1 MHDNR
6 RSPLV
11 HSVHMY
17 GSDSELIYRLGA
29 IMIAALASG
38 NGALIVCTEAHRGQI
53 TELLN
58 REWVNW
64 RSAQDEGRFL
74 MVDAKQTLDLF
85 MVKGAADPKKFRA
98 TVGKLVSDCRLTASS
113 QNRGLTV
120 FGEMVAVLWDEGN
133 KEAAFQLEDLWN
145 QLLSDRAFHLHCA
158 YPKAAFATSRDLL
171 GMQSICDQ
179 HTEVI
184 DHADGGGLHS
194 RRVN

>member
-1 MHDNR
+1 MNDR
-6 RSPLV
+6 RQSPLV

-38 NGALIVCTEAHRGQI
+38 NATLIVATEAHRRQ
-53 TELLN
+53 LMDLMDK
-58 REWVNW
+58 EWVNW
-64 RSAQDEGRFL
+64 QSARDEGRLL
-74 MVDAKQTLDLF
+74 MLDARETLDLF
-85 MVKGAADPKKFRA
+85 MVKGLPQPQLFRK
-98 TVGKLVSDCRLTASS
+98 TVGELVSTSRLTASS

-120 FGEMVAVLWDEGN
+120 FGEMVAVLWDEGK

-158 YPKAAFATSRDLL
+158 YPKAAFNTSRDLL
-171 GMQSICDQ
+171 GMHSICDR

-184 DHADGGGLHS
+184 DHADGFAAASAG
-194 RRVN
+194 